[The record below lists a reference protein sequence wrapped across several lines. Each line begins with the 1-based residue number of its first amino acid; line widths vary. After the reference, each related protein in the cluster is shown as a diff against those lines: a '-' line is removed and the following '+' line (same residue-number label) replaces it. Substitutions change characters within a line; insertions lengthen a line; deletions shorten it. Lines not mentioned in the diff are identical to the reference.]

1 MLRQALWSQR
11 GDSVL
16 GSLLLMAHQTAEA
29 MVPVMIGVIID
40 RAITTGDAAS
50 MARWIVALAVLF
62 VGLSASAS
70 FGIYLVER
78 AWKRAS
84 HEVRVAIARR
94 VLDAGGGVDAVALPG
109 EFVSLATI
117 DAMRVGGVAVG
128 AMFGA
133 GVFAAMLVAAI
144 VLLMIS
150 VQLGLVVLVGL
161 PVVLVVVWL
170 LLRPWVTRSRAEQAA
185 VARAAGVAADLM
197 EGLRILKGLGA
208 ESAAADRYRA
218 ASRGALAGAL
228 RSARV
233 RGAYDGLTLTLS
245 GIFLVVVAWIGGRLA
260 VEGTITVGELVAA
273 VGLTQFLVG
282 PLARLTWVGTWVAQ
296 ARASAERVAAVLA
309 APAAVFDG
317 KKRLTAPA
325 RGSVGFRGVHHESL
339 QGLTL
344 EVAASE
350 LVGVVAPDPADA
362 VALLACLART
372 VDPAGGE
379 ITLDGVPLPA
389 LALDDCRRAVLV
401 AAHDA
406 DLFEGTLAENV
417 AVAASVDVVHALAAA
432 AADEVAETL
441 PAGMDTPLAEQGRSL
456 SGGQR
461 QRIALARALATDPA
475 VLVLH
480 DPTTAVD
487 AATEHR
493 IAASLR
499 KVRAGKTTIVVTTS
513 PPLLAVADRVVL
525 IEGGTVVAEGSH
537 ADLAAAGNQYRAA
550 VLA

>member
-1 MLRQALWSQR
+1 MWGQR
-11 GDSVL
+11 GDATL
-16 GSLLLMAHQTAEA
+16 GSLLVMAHQTAEA
-29 MVPVMIGVIID
+29 MVPVIIGVIID
-40 RAITTGDAAS
+40 RAITTGDGGA

-62 VGLSASAS
+62 VALSASAS
-70 FGIYLVER
+70 FSVYLVER

-84 HEVRVAIARR
+84 HEVRMAVVRR
-94 VLDAGGGVDAVALPG
+94 VLDAGGGIDAVALPG
-109 EFVSLATI
+109 ELVSLATI
-117 DAMRVGGVAVG
+117 DAMRVGGVTVG
-128 AMFGA
+128 VMFGA

-144 VLLMIS
+144 VLLRTS

-161 PVVLVVVWL
+161 PVVLVAVWF
-170 LLRPWVTRSRAEQAA
+170 LLRPLVTRSRAEQAA
-185 VARAAGVAADLM
+185 VARAAGVAADFM
-197 EGLRILKGLGA
+197 GGLRILKGLGA
-208 ESAAADRYRA
+208 ESAAADRYRE
-218 ASRGALAGAL
+218 ASQGALAGAL
-228 RSARV
+228 RSARA

-245 GIFLVVVAWIGGRLA
+245 GTFLVVVAWMGGRLA
-260 VEGTITVGELVAA
+260 LEGTITVGELVAA

-282 PLARLTWVGTWVAQ
+282 PLTRLTWVGTWVAQ

-309 APAAVFDG
+309 APAAVSDG
-317 KKRLTAPA
+317 KERLPAPA
-325 RGSVGFRGVHHESL
+325 RGSVGFREVHHESL

-344 EVAASE
+344 EVAPGE
-350 LVGVVAPDPADA
+350 LIGVVAPDSAGA
-362 VALLACLART
+362 VALLACLSRT

-379 ITLDGVPLPA
+379 ITLDGVPLRA

-417 AVAASVDVVHALAAA
+417 AVAASVDVAHALAAA

-441 PAGMDTPLAEQGRSL
+441 PAGMDTPLTEQGRSL

-461 QRIALARALATDPA
+461 QRVALARALATDPA

-493 IAASLR
+493 IAARLR
-499 KVRAGKTTIVVTTS
+499 NIRDGKTTIVVTTS

-525 IEGGTVVAEGSH
+525 IEGGRVVAEGNH
-537 ADLAAAGNQYRAA
+537 ADLAAVGDRYRAA